1 MHNTCIPL
9 TISFFFFLSFFEIYD
24 YNKNIIT
31 SNIEKRY
38 INNKMINKYINTGK
52 NYNLQ
57 KRLTKE
63 GRKLSDNVI
72 YRYRMYIYVYIYK

>member
-1 MHNTCIPL
+1 
-9 TISFFFFLSFFEIYD
+9 
-24 YNKNIIT
+24 
-31 SNIEKRY
+31 
-38 INNKMINKYINTGK
+38 MINKYINTGK

-72 YRYRMYIYVYIYK
+72 YRYRMYIYVYIYKWKWI

>member
-1 MHNTCIPL
+1 MH
-9 TISFFFFLSFFEIYD
+9 SFNYFIFFFLSFFEIYD

>member
-1 MHNTCIPL
+1 MHSFNYFI
-9 TISFFFFLSFFEIYD
+9 FFFFLSFFEIYD

>member
-1 MHNTCIPL
+1 MH
-9 TISFFFFLSFFEIYD
+9 SFNYFIFFLSFFEIYD

-38 INNKMINKYINTGK
+38 INNMMINKYINTGK

>member
-9 TISFFFFLSFFEIYD
+9 TISFFFLSFFEIYD